1 MKCQGSESQNII
13 KQEVNSNHE
22 GQETDRQEM
31 MRQHI
36 DSTDMKSQMPSSSI
50 TITAEVYAS
59 DIKSQVTD
67 TQRRDVPQMLTS
79 NMNGGNMELSGTDNN
94 YNGRIYS
101 AYHMQNVQMQTPFQ
115 SHPLPMES
123 DIDYYMKSRERNLNN
138 FIASEIQSTDKRR
151 SEALMALQKK
161 KLLDKAFMESISK
174 LDDTDLLRSFSLA
187 NVLDGEGNPVSTEEI
202 LNLESAHNNDKLLYI
217 NVGNMDEE
225 DYAKL
230 RITLL
235 ERDNE
240 DNSKIQCEGT
250 FFPGKRYQS
259 SKVTYR
265 MDKRDEELKK
275 RTNGRLESNA
285 EENSRIFKKPQ
296 GALDI
301 LNAFR
306 GKGSKA
312 VVSPLPGSQA
322 KQTKEKEKS
331 VSEIDLTG
339 ADEMNPEANTDWSTL
354 NSKDYTDITYGR

>member
-36 DSTDMKSQMPSSSI
+36 DSTDMKSQIPSSSI
-50 TITAEVYAS
+50 TIAAEVHAS
-59 DIKSQVTD
+59 DIKGQVTD
-67 TQRRDVPQMLTS
+67 TQGTDVPQILTS
-79 NMNGGNMELSGTDNN
+79 NMNGGNMEVSGTDNN
-94 YNGRIYS
+94 YNGLIYS
-101 AYHMQNVQMQTPFQ
+101 AYHMQNVQKQNPFQ

-123 DIDYYMKSRERNLNN
+123 DIDYHMKSRERNLNN

-202 LNLESAHNNDKLLYI
+202 LNLESAQNNDKLLYI

-235 ERDNE
+235 EEIMKTTRKYNA
-240 DNSKIQCEGT
+240 KGLP
-250 FFPGKRYQS
+250 FPGKRYQS

-275 RTNGRLESNA
+275 RTNERLESNA

-301 LNAFR
+301 SNPFR

-322 KQTKEKEKS
+322 KQTKEEKS

-339 ADEMNPEANTDWSTL
+339 TDEMNPEANTDWSTL

>member
-1 MKCQGSESQNII
+1 MK
-13 KQEVNSNHE
+13 
-22 GQETDRQEM
+22 
-31 MRQHI
+31 
-36 DSTDMKSQMPSSSI
+36 
-50 TITAEVYAS
+50 
-59 DIKSQVTD
+59 VTLLKKEIL
-67 TQRRDVPQMLTS
+67 LT
-79 NMNGGNMELSGTDNN
+79 T
-94 YNGRIYS
+94 
-101 AYHMQNVQMQTPFQ
+101 
-115 SHPLPMES
+115 
-123 DIDYYMKSRERNLNN
+123 
-138 FIASEIQSTDKRR
+138 
-151 SEALMALQKK
+151 LQKK
-161 KLLDKAFMESISK
+161 KLLDKAFMETISK

-225 DYAKL
+225 NYAKL
-230 RITLL
+230 RIKLL

-240 DNSKIQCEGT
+240 DNSKTQYEGT

-275 RTNGRLESNA
+275 RTNERLESNA

-301 LNAFR
+301 SNAFR

-322 KQTKEKEKS
+322 KETKQKEKS

-339 ADEMNPEANTDWSTL
+339 SDEMNPEANTDWGTL